1 MQQTTNKSSD
11 VNANQVFAPIIIK
24 GQKLATRCEIC
35 HQSDLFDPEKNVC
48 TRCKGL
54 QGLLVTANRVAT
66 VNTNTTTG
74 ASSPSN
80 ATSNISFSI
89 IVNGNIAQ
97 YLQQPLLVALNPI
110 QLFFGKVDRA
120 VEKRVAK
127 ISTPK
132 KLFLALVLCLVG
144 LSGAISTAVHSVKTT
159 FVRAS
164 KSTATAT
171 ATTATA
177 TTATTSDI
185 NSKGSD
191 ANRKLN
197 GVDDLQRNSVKPTS
211 NFNSSISSII
221 NSNSKTNTANTTNAL
236 APDTLAPA
244 GWQPIETLLA
254 STRERRDKAFNDL
267 GLKKKGSYV
276 VAAFSLS
283 CEDCI
288 RLAKELNNLNFATSD
303 KSKFKVTSKSQLNY
317 ESDYQLIAVA
327 NASEQE
333 ISNWQKEHQLNYPIK
348 VISEATMEGLGV
360 ALFPSLIKV
369 VKGKV
374 VGVSQVAGVLYE

>member
-11 VNANQVFAPIIIK
+11 VNANQVFAPIIIR
-24 GQKLATRCEIC
+24 GQQLATRCEIC

-74 ASSPSN
+74 ASSLSN
-80 ATSNISFSI
+80 GTSNISFSI
-89 IVNGNIAQ
+89 VVNGNIAQ

-120 VEKRVAK
+120 VEERVAK

-132 KLFLALVLCLVG
+132 KLFLASVLCLVG

-164 KSTATAT
+164 KS
-171 ATTATA
+171 ATTA
-177 TTATTSDI
+177 SDI
-185 NSKGSD
+185 NNKDSN
-191 ANRKLN
+191 ANRKLE
-197 GVDDLQRNSVKPTS
+197 GVDDLQRNSVKPTNS
-211 NFNSSISSII
+211 FNSSISSII
-221 NSNSKTNTANTTNAL
+221 NSNSKTNTANTANVL

-244 GWQPIETLLA
+244 SWQPIETLLA
-254 STRERRDKAFNDL
+254 STTERRDKAFNDL
-267 GLKKKGSYV
+267 GLQKKGSYV

-288 RLAKELNNLNFATSD
+288 RLAKELNKLNFPTSD
-303 KSKFKVTSKSQLNY
+303 KSKFKVTSKFQLNY

-348 VISEATMEGLGV
+348 VISEATMEGLGI